1 MLGLTIADDCAV
13 VVFLSAWAL
22 YYFFVEQAPAGRRG
36 LNNLMNEYRLRWML
50 EMQQRENRIVDA
62 SLLATIQSSTSF
74 FASTSLIAIGSTLA
88 LLRGTDDILK
98 VFNDLP
104 MGVEITRA
112 GFEAKVLG
120 LTVIFGYAFFKF
132 AWAARLYSYE
142 AILVGATPGP
152 KSERARQRKL
162 TAIRAAEMNIVAGR
176 HFNRGLRAFFFAV
189 AYLGWFVS
197 PYVMIGATA
206 LTLYVM
212 WARQFASD
220 ARAAVLMEL
229 DDEVEPEARPDTKPA
244 QR

>member
-13 VVFLSAWAL
+13 AVFLAAWVA
-22 YYFFVEQAPAGRRG
+22 YYLFVEQASAGRRG

-50 EMQQRENRIVDA
+50 EMQHRDNRIVDA

-74 FASTSLIAIGSTLA
+74 FASTSLIALGSTLA

-98 VFNDLP
+98 VFADLP
-104 MGVEITRA
+104 TGTEVTRA
-112 GFEAKVLG
+112 GFEAKVIG

-142 AILVGATPGP
+142 AILVGATP
-152 KSERARQRKL
+152 SAASSRAGQRKL
-162 TAIRAAEMNIVAGR
+162 TAVRAAEMNIVAGR

-197 PYVMIGATA
+197 PYAMMLATA

-220 ARAAVLMEL
+220 ARAAVLMGDADIEGEL
-229 DDEVEPEARPDTKPA
+229 PDPPLP
-244 QR
+244 QG